1 MVIEDFIY
9 EELTEGEF
17 DYDFYT
23 VYSQSECDDPYYPP
37 YTRDIGMYK
46 SKENAIKRAKDTF
59 YRMAEG
65 RTEPE
70 DRKYGGVEGMYYIE
84 GGFFDDGDDGDDV
97 ENRRKNAKTNKPLYI
112 IYDKEQQ
119 AKVEARWKRMH
130 GGVSIKS
137 ETVNKEKNDDA
148 NDDGVEE
155 TKDNLI
161 DRYL

>member
-1 MVIEDFIY
+1 MGIEDFIY
-9 EELTEGEF
+9 EEMVEGEF

-23 VYSQSECDDPYYPP
+23 AYSQIKCDDPYYPP

-59 YRMAEG
+59 YRMAK
-65 RTEPE
+65 RCTKPE

-84 GGFFDDGDDGDDV
+84 GGFFDDGDDV

-112 IYDKEQQ
+112 IYDKEEQ
-119 AKVEARWKRMH
+119 AKAEARWKWMH
-130 GGVSIKS
+130 GEYSIKS
-137 ETVNKEKNDDA
+137 EEENDA

>member
-1 MVIEDFIY
+1 MGIEDFLY
-9 EELTEGEF
+9 EELIEGEF

-65 RTEPE
+65 CTESE

-84 GGFFDDGDDGDDV
+84 GGFFDDGDDV
-97 ENRRKNAKTNKPLYI
+97 ENRRKNVKTNKPLYI
-112 IYDKEQQ
+112 IYDKEEQ
-119 AKVEARWKRMH
+119 AKVESRWKRMH
-130 GGVSIKS
+130 GEYSIKS
-137 ETVNKEKNDDA
+137 EAVNKEENDD
-148 NDDGVEE
+148 NIQDDGGVEE